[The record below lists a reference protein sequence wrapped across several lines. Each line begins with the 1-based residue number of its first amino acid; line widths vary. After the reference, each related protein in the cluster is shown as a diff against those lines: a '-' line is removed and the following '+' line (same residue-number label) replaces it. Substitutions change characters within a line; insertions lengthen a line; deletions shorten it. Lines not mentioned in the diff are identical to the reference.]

1 MEALRRLEEAILM
14 KLRPNVLT
22 SRWIYECSGGCQF
35 PVPSQGGLHGIDWQ
49 VSDCVQMVLS

>member
-22 SRWIYECSGGCQF
+22 SRWIYKSSCGCQF
-35 PVPSQGGLHGIDWQ
+35 PVPSQGGLHRIDWQ